1 MPTAIPFDTLDYARK
16 LETAG
21 VPAAQAEAQAK
32 ALGEVLMKSV
42 ASPTDLVVLENNLT
56 TKVASLE
63 SRLDAKFAAL
73 EARPDRLEARIESVR
88 NELGAQIAKLD

>member
-16 LETAG
+16 LETG

-88 NELGAQIAKLD
+88 NELGAQIA